1 MADMENIISAIEKA
15 KKQSE
20 KYAEDKILVSF
31 EAADRIIDQLK
42 ETEKMLEKACETLAE
57 FNPDFICEVLLFDY
71 SWCEDHCIACSADV
85 TNPECV
91 KRYLK
96 KQIEEDEER

>member
-1 MADMENIISAIEKA
+1 MENIIGAIEKA

-20 KYAEDKILVSF
+20 KYAEDRILVSF

-42 ETEKMLEKACETLAE
+42 ETEKMLEKACQVL
-57 FNPDFICEVLLFDY
+57 NDIDSDFFCEELNNGDG
-71 SWCEDHCIACSADV
+71 WCEEHCVQNGYVSCI
-85 TNPECV
+85 ECV

-96 KQIEEDEER
+96 KQIEKDEER